1 MAKPIS
7 LAQEVR
13 ASPTNPADINTS
25 LRRPQAPR
33 AAPMAPPRTVN
44 RGTFQRAPVAAILQG
59 GGMNGFGAAPI
70 PLPAPARAS
79 LMDPNMVNQSLR
91 RPQAARGAPMA
102 PPREVNR
109 GTFQRVPVQA
119 ILQGGGM
126 NGAPLQ
132 VSNINGAPLIVA
144 PIQSGGGLGAM
155 NSDMSVSAQQRA
167 AKAIKAGGPIVGD
180 YTDAIRS
187 SAGFAFGPKRM
198 PGQGF
203 AAASYS
209 YPAQQMVIG
218 ATLAGVPIL
227 APPPMPPMPNMAAPR
242 LGTRGGGTIRGQISS
257 SPSEDRR
264 KLMSTLMG
272 LGAVPDYTV
281 LNADGVKPFERNKD
295 SDEEGL
301 TRARAWFSYFL
312 EDLPNVLP
320 AFQAE
325 ARDFI
330 ATLDWSNRYEFVKN
344 NFLKNAG
351 KTASL
356 PLVGNVTW
364 LRETMIKWLYLKLWG
379 TPIAATKL
387 QKAMALPFVSAPN
400 IAAALTSPEY
410 DPAYKDQVGGDSG
423 GGGATDPNLVRVPVG
438 PSATNAKTIS
448 VPSNVVCPV
457 VVNRSNGL
465 RDGGFDNPAYGDSFA
480 VSQSGTTATI
490 TRTDAPGSGWGM
502 NLVLPC
508 KAAQGGGGG
517 GSTQPPGT
525 TGIIQQPPLR
535 VFLPGGGSST
545 PPPSKKKD
553 NTMLIVGGVAALAAL
568 GAVAYVAT
576 KK

>member
-70 PLPAPARAS
+70 PLGQPARAS
-79 LMDPNMVNQSLR
+79 LMVPNMVNQSLR

-227 APPPMPPMPNMAAPR
+227 APPQRAPMPNMASPMFA
-242 LGTRGGGTIRGQISS
+242 TRGGGTIRGQISS

-272 LGAVPDYTV
+272 LGYYATEPAVGGYPRKGCVPSIPSMLASGDAWTAAINQYADCAYPTANGPEQFRGEVPSDPEKARIVAIWNERTKRLGTRVYQPWTQTGRFALGLPSPDFDS
-281 LNADGVKPFERNKD
+281 LAADVTKGAADV
-295 SDEEGL
+295 
-301 TRARAWFSYFL
+301 
-312 EDLPNVLP
+312 
-320 AFQAE
+320 QAE
-325 ARDFI
+325 IER
-330 ATLDWSNRYEFVKN
+330 R
-344 NFLKNAG
+344 
-351 KTASL
+351 
-356 PLVGNVTW
+356 
-364 LRETMIKWLYLKLWG
+364 
-379 TPIAATKL
+379 
-387 QKAMALPFVSAPN
+387 
-400 IAAALTSPEY
+400 
-410 DPAYKDQVGGDSG
+410 
-423 GGGATDPNLVRVPVG
+423 
-438 PSATNAKTIS
+438 
-448 VPSNVVCPV
+448 
-457 VVNRSNGL
+457 
-465 RDGGFDNPAYGDSFA
+465 
-480 VSQSGTTATI
+480 
-490 TRTDAPGSGWGM
+490 
-502 NLVLPC
+502 
-508 KAAQGGGGG
+508 KAAQGG

-545 PPPSKKKD
+545 PPPPKKKD

>member
-44 RGTFQRAPVAAILQG
+44 RGTFQRAPVVAILQG

-70 PLPAPARAS
+70 PLGQPARAS

-91 RPQAARGAPMA
+91 RPQAARGSPMA

-218 ATLAGVPIL
+218 ATLSGAPIL

-272 LGAVPDYTV
+272 LGAINMDLIDTSR
-281 LNADGVKPFERNKD
+281 LNSTWGFR
-295 SDEEGL
+295 DEEGGFKCDG
-301 TRARAWFSYFL
+301 TEGCRNVKIAR
-312 EDLPNVLP
+312 VK
-320 AFQAE
+320 QA
-325 ARDFI
+325 
-330 ATLDWSNRYEFVKN
+330 
-344 NFLKNAG
+344 LKNKGKDPNDERAVEYFGAMRWGAVDTLGLKVEQFWGLYQAG
-351 KTASL
+351 
-356 PLVGNVTW
+356 
-364 LRETMIKWLYLKLWG
+364 
-379 TPIAATKL
+379 
-387 QKAMALPFVSAPN
+387 QKAPESEYDSGIL
-400 IAAALTSPEY
+400 AALNKELQANTKKIE
-410 DPAYKDQVGGDSG
+410 DE
-423 GGGATDPNLVRVPVG
+423 
-438 PSATNAKTIS
+438 AK
-448 VPSNVVCPV
+448 
-457 VVNRSNGL
+457 RL
-465 RDGGFDNPAYGDSFA
+465 AEEAAR
-480 VSQSGTTATI
+480 
-490 TRTDAPGSGWGM
+490 
-502 NLVLPC
+502 
-508 KAAQGGGGG
+508 KAAQGG

-525 TGIIQQPPLR
+525 TGTIQQPPLR

-553 NTMLIVGGVAALAAL
+553 NTMLIVGGVAALAVL